1 MQCEHTHSQYIVL
14 PCASA
19 SSVDWAFGFAP
30 MCFFSGTFCWK
41 TPIFG
46 FATKLLRLS
55 LCPLLFVLWKQRL
68 FPLVALNCTQLV
80 TCVLLRM
87 EHTASGISLPYRW
100 RAFAVHENKG
110 SVRALPA
117 QYEAVKIVQYLNET
131 RALILFWSLDT
142 PPPHLLHR
150 APSSAVAQCYTV
162 HKAHFSCLIAFFLS
176 CHLCPYGWRIITGK
190 LCVYCHTRLIY
201 LCLIVLFSSRHL
213 CPVVGGW
220 HRKWNGPII
229 VWQMECIIHYI
240 IHCVLYYINTELPE
254 SLWKYRTV

>member
-1 MQCEHTHSQYIVL
+1 MWIGPSVLPLCAFFQVLFAEKLQYLDSQQNSSGFPCVRYSLCCENNAYFPLSRWIVL
-14 PCASA
+14 SLSPVSCCGWNTPR
-19 SSVDWAFGFAP
+19 VEYHCPTDGVHLQF
-30 MCFFSGTFCWK
+30 TK
-41 TPIFG
+41 TKAQLERCPHN
-46 FATKLLRLS
+46 TKLLK
-55 LCPLLFVLWKQRL
+55 LCSTWMK
-68 FPLVALNCTQLV
+68 
-80 TCVLLRM
+80 
-87 EHTASGISLPYRW
+87 HG
-100 RAFAVHENKG
+100 H
-110 SVRALPA
+110 
-117 QYEAVKIVQYLNET
+117 
-131 RALILFWSLDT
+131 WSCFGVWT
-142 PPPHLLHR
+142 PPPPHLLHR

-201 LCLIVLFSSRHL
+201 LCLIVLFSSRPL